1 MLDKDINFYYDD
13 FIKRR
18 EFMLSLLNDSVY
30 ERKVAEFNDWRNRQK
45 DMPKE
50 PLKYQE
56 IIYSDDVTRD
66 NIYPNKYG
74 YQGD

>member
-13 FIKRR
+13 FIERR

-30 ERKVAEFNDWRNRQK
+30 ESKVAEFNDWRNRQK

-56 IIYSDDVTRD
+56 IIYSDGVTRD